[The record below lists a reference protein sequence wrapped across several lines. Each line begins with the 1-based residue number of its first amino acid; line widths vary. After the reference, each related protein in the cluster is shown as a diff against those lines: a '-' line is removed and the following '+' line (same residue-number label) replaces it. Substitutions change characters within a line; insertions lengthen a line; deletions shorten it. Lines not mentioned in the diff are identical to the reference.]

1 MENRP
6 SLDKWLEE
14 ARREQAAGNIGMY
27 LIHNGVVRA
36 TPKAAVRNGEK
47 AAAPVRGMKFSYDG
61 DKVNDLVEKT
71 RHMEGI
77 YLVRV
82 WLNEGLLAPGDDIMV
97 VLIGGDIRPRVTDAL
112 NYLLGG
118 IKNECVSE
126 EELF

>member
-27 LIHNGVVRA
+27 LIHNGVVRT
-36 TPKAAVRNGEK
+36 TPKAAVRNGEDIK
-47 AAAPVRGMKFSYDG
+47 TPVTGMRFSYDG
-61 DKVNDLVEKT
+61 DKVNAFVEET
-71 RHMEGI
+71 RQLEGI
-77 YLVRV
+77 YMVRV
-82 WLNEGLLAPGDDIMV
+82 WLNEGLLAPGDDIML
-97 VLIGGDIRPRVTDAL
+97 VLIGGDIRPRVIDAL
-112 NYLLGG
+112 NRLVDS